1 MAGVV
6 GRQVPMEWNGQMVP
20 LGRHVAHSGT
30 ITSLSSIRSKGDFL
44 LSSSEDKTAVLW
56 SIIKENNQVRLTK
69 RQILGEHPQM
79 ISDACFASKGNQVV
93 LVGGDKLLYLYD
105 LKYPTMP
112 RIFKGHQDRIT
123 SVHVR
128 SDNQII
134 CTSSRDRT
142 VKLWSAEGCQFTLGE
157 SEGGHRDWVSSARF
171 SQDRASPLFSSAGWD
186 QLAKVWDLRFCRDP
200 HSYENHR
207 GHVKAA
213 LLSPDATL
221 LATGGQDGV
230 VGLWDSLEEEYI
242 TCSHFDHPI
251 QAIAYHPTECALAI
265 ASYHNIYLWN
275 VGRGFVQ
282 QNLIPFDKRGSK
294 GRLPVCKSVTWNPD
308 GNMLLAGYS
317 DGHIRMW
324 EKIN

>member
-20 LGRHVAHSGT
+20 LGQHLAHSGT

-79 ISDACFASKGNQVV
+79 ISDACFASKGSQVV

-112 RIFKGHQDRIT
+112 RIFQGHQDRIT

-221 LATGGQDGV
+221 LATGGQDGKLK
-230 VGLWDSLEEEYI
+230 LWTILSGFCFV
-242 TCSHFDHPI
+242 TFSDHT
-251 QAIAYHPTECALAI
+251 A
-265 ASYHNIYLWN
+265 
-275 VGRGFVQ
+275 
-282 QNLIPFDKRGSK
+282 
-294 GRLPVCKSVTWNPD
+294 SVTAVKYSIGKNNVVFSASLD
-308 GNMLLAGYS
+308 GTVRAYDTTRYRNFRTFTSPRPAQFS
-317 DGHIRMW
+317 W
-324 EKIN
+324 